1 MMTQPHTC
9 YTMIFIRLD
18 YDKRKEQTMQLH
30 ILNNPKDAP
39 LVEDAAFLKAA
50 LFDLLQRETT
60 PAVADTLAALAE
72 AEEGSSIIK
81 AALPALNEQQ
91 TQNLIIACGLFAQIL
106 NIAEDVHHERRRRA
120 HENAGSAPVEGSLAE
135 TVHKLQTHNIDAAA
149 MQSQLARTHI
159 AAVLTAHPTEVQRQA
174 TLNFHRRIRAL
185 LPQREHCNSP
195 EALAELKREM
205 TPRCWPCGK
214 PAKPAIS
221 KSPSTAKST
230 TACRFSRSAFL
241 KRCPNFTAAWK
252 TSSNPPGPASKCPRC
267 CKSAAG

>member
-1 MMTQPHTC
+1 MMTELHTC
-9 YTMIFIRLD
+9 YTMICIRLD

-185 LPQREHCNSP
+185 LPQREYCNSP
-195 EALAELKREM
+195 EA
-205 TPRCWPCGK
+205 WP
-214 PAKPAIS
+214 
-221 KSPSTAKST
+221 
-230 TACRFSRSAFL
+230 
-241 KRCPNFTAAWK
+241 N
-252 TSSNPPGPASKCPRC
+252 
-267 CKSAAG
+267 

>member
-120 HENAGSAPVEGSLAE
+120 HENAGSAPVEGSLADVPC
-135 TVHKLQTHNIDAAA
+135 TSCKPSNIDAAA
-149 MQSQLARTHI
+149 MQSTACERTHI

-185 LPQREHCNSP
+185 LPQREYCNSP
-195 EALAELKREM
+195 D
-205 TPRCWPCGK
+205 
-214 PAKPAIS
+214 
-221 KSPSTAKST
+221 
-230 TACRFSRSAFL
+230 
-241 KRCPNFTAAWK
+241 AAWP
-252 TSSNPPGPASKCPRC
+252 N
-267 CKSAAG
+267 

>member
-1 MMTQPHTC
+1 MMTGLHTC
-9 YTMIFIRLD
+9 YTMVCIRLD

-120 HENAGSAPVEGSLAE
+120 HENAGSGPVEGSLAE
-135 TVHKLQTHNIDAAA
+135 TVHKLQTHNIDAAT

-159 AAVLTAHPTEVQRQA
+159 AAVLTAHPTEV
-174 TLNFHRRIRAL
+174 
-185 LPQREHCNSP
+185 
-195 EALAELKREM
+195 
-205 TPRCWPCGK
+205 
-214 PAKPAIS
+214 
-221 KSPSTAKST
+221 
-230 TACRFSRSAFL
+230 
-241 KRCPNFTAAWK
+241 
-252 TSSNPPGPASKCPRC
+252 
-267 CKSAAG
+267 

>member
-106 NIAEDVHHERRRRA
+106 
-120 HENAGSAPVEGSLAE
+120 SLE
-135 TVHKLQTHNIDAAA
+135 LFIRFIMNWDQVNLSRFMK
-149 MQSQLARTHI
+149 QL
-159 AAVLTAHPTEVQRQA
+159 
-174 TLNFHRRIRAL
+174 
-185 LPQREHCNSP
+185 C
-195 EALAELKREM
+195 
-205 TPRCWPCGK
+205 
-214 PAKPAIS
+214 AIS
-221 KSPSTAKST
+221 CAKMD
-230 TACRFSRSAFL
+230 L
-241 KRCPNFTAAWK
+241 
-252 TSSNPPGPASKCPRC
+252 G
-267 CKSAAG
+267 